1 MTDSQLR
8 ASRRIIVAL
17 SCLIVASC
25 VTTQPVDPV
34 PIDPDV
40 GAIASPSGAAIAPPS
55 GAAPPPPA
63 GDPFGTADVSEAIDV
78 LARAGVTVRMDPGLP
93 PLGAVSAP
101 SRVEFLHFQVR
112 NMALEA
118 SAGGG
123 SPGSDLDE
131 FSATDGGPAI
141 SPLIAGWART
151 AGTPAASA
159 AQELLGDVAG
169 TDSSALRI
177 PMLVMALF
185 LADLTPG
192 DATGANTATAQ
203 LAAAAT
209 DGPPLEF
216 CDYLAGYLSE
226 VLEGILDP
234 ELPMAPDWLDDAIEL
249 YAGIES
255 DPERLRRAVGAM
267 ALLVYATSISR
278 PWVVVMTAAPLS
290 VHYIVDGSELTDPSK
305 SVRVS
310 VDTGEGVFADE
321 VRPCAE
327 LADAS
332 LAETE
337 LEGTRVTFVAPGI
350 VKHGTDIEGDLELDE
365 NGNAALAYQTKGET
379 REAHDEGTP
388 RSEAVIVWAI
398 LERQDIDELKTLVQG
413 LLTGGSLGVAA
424 PAVNAA
430 YERLKPALEDRLL
443 PRGWQAV
450 EVTWHQLPEE
460 GAVWVVLD
468 RPASDAVMAGRIIEL
483 LACDG
488 AYGAWAGVFRLGGL
502 DAGDGFT
509 VPFVDVPVAFSFPG
523 EGGTQTTSAVVPGTV
538 PTPIGPVSV
547 VYDLDLSTDGETLSI
562 TGTGSGDTGIVSV
575 EESFGSTLSA
585 LPIEPAPVGMCP

>member
-1 MTDSQLR
+1 M
-8 ASRRIIVAL
+8 
-17 SCLIVASC
+17 
-25 VTTQPVDPV
+25 
-34 PIDPDV
+34 
-40 GAIASPSGAAIAPPS
+40 
-55 GAAPPPPA
+55 
-63 GDPFGTADVSEAIDV
+63 
-78 LARAGVTVRMDPGLP
+78 TVRMAPGEP
-93 PLGAVSAP
+93 PLSEVSAP
-101 SRVEFLHFQVR
+101 SGVEFLRFQVR

-123 SPGSDLDE
+123 SPGSDLDDV
-131 FSATDGGPAI
+131 SAADGAAAI

-151 AGTPAASA
+151 AGTPAAESA
-159 AQELLGDVAG
+159 LEMLGDIGA
-169 TDSSALRI
+169 TDPADLRI
-177 PMLVMALF
+177 PMLVQALF
-185 LADLTPG
+185 LGDMVPG
-192 DATGANTATAQ
+192 DSEATSSRPAGIR
-203 LAAAAT
+203 LAATNGEGA
-209 DGPPLEF
+209 EF
-216 CDYLAGYLSE
+216 CDQAATYLSG

-234 ELPMAPDWLDDAIEL
+234 GLPMAPDWLDDAIDL

-278 PWVVVMTAAPLS
+278 PWVVLMSAAPLS
-290 VHYIVDGSELTDPSK
+290 VHYIVDESELADPSK

-310 VDTGEGVFADE
+310 VDQGEGSFADE
-321 VRPCAE
+321 VRGCAA
-327 LADAS
+327 LAGAS
-332 LAETE
+332 LDEVE
-337 LEGTRVTFVAPGI
+337 LEGTSVAFVAPGI

-365 NGNAALAYQTKGET
+365 NGTATLAYQTKGET

-388 RSEAVIVWAI
+388 RSEIVVVWAV
-398 LERQDIDELKTLVQG
+398 LERRDIDELKSLVQG
-413 LLTGGSLGVAA
+413 LLTGGDLGVAA
-424 PAVNAA
+424 PAVQAA
-430 YERLKPALEDRLL
+430 YERLAPALEARLH

-460 GAVWVVLD
+460 GAVWVTVD
-468 RPASDAVMAGRIIEL
+468 RPASDAVLAGRIIEL

-488 AYGAWAGVFRLGGL
+488 AYGAWEGVFRLGGL

-523 EGGTQTTSAVVPGTV
+523 EGGTQVTSATVPGTV
-538 PTPIGPVSV
+538 PTPIGPISV

-585 LPIEPAPVGMCP
+585 LPIEPAPKGMCP